1 MLYARQTL
9 HAAAAGALADMAA
22 LGGEGGLIAV
32 SAEGEITMPY
42 TSEGMKRA
50 CATSEGMREV
60 KTFR

>member
-1 MLYARQTL
+1 
-9 HAAAAGALADMAA
+9 MAA

-32 SAEGEITMPY
+32 SAEGEITMPC

-50 CATSEGMREV
+50 CATSEGAREV